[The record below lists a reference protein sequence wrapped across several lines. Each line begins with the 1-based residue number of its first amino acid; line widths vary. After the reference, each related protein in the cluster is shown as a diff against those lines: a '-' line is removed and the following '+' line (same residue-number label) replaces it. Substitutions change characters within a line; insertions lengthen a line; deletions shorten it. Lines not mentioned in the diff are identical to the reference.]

1 MAVAR
6 MHIDPDVGIPD
17 LVHRLADDSK
27 RLMKDEVRL
36 GKLELADDVRRAGKG
51 SLWLVAS
58 FGVGILA
65 MVSLTIMLIALVG
78 RLSAGHMWVGA
89 LIIGVIEVVAGVML
103 VKRGQS
109 AFGEPSYSLEQTRE
123 GLADIKG

>member
-1 MAVAR
+1 

-27 RLMKDEVRL
+27 RLVKDEIRL
-36 GKLELADDVRRAGKG
+36 GKLELADDVRRAGHG

-58 FGVGILA
+58 FGVGVLA

-78 RLSAGHMWVGA
+78 RLSAGHMWAGA
-89 LIIGVIEVVAGVML
+89 LLIGAIEVVAGMML
-103 VKRGQS
+103 VKRGKG

-123 GLADIKG
+123 GLADIMG